1 MPSDLVITLTVLFA
15 LVLALFQDR
24 IAIEVV
30 MLIAMLTLAALNV
43 ITIDEALKG
52 FSNPA
57 MLTIAALFVVGGAL
71 QSTGAIEFLSR
82 LLLGRPKKGT
92 PILRLIGPVAA
103 LSAFMNNTPL
113 VAFFMPI
120 FVHVARKLQVSPSKL
135 LIPLSYAAIMG
146 GTCTLV
152 GTSTNLVV
160 DAAMRDAG
168 GTGIGMFE
176 LTWIGLPVTIAG
188 LIYLATVGQ
197 RLLPNG
203 TDLLEHAEAN
213 PKEYT
218 LELIVQSS
226 CSLVGK
232 TIRNSGLREL
242 PGLYVYAIDRLG
254 KRLAP
259 VSPDEEI
266 RALDIM
272 CFSGMLG
279 TIIDAQKIKGL
290 EPVEHQF
297 TTADNANASLNSL
310 NGIPPQT
317 IPQPAPRSGHLL
329 CEVVISGQ
337 SPLVGQSVKDA
348 DFRARY
354 GASIVAVHRSGERIK
369 QKIGQIVLQSGDTLL
384 VDASKDFARRW
395 RNSTDFILVSG
406 LDDTAPVEHRHAP
419 IALGIL
425 LAVVLGM
432 TFFTQNA
439 AIVALIGAA
448 ACVITGCIT
457 ARDAHRSIDLSIL
470 LLIASALG
478 VSKAMDSSGA
488 AEWVAGSLLGF
499 AQPYGQIAVL
509 TVLVVLTGLLTE
521 LLSNNACAALMA
533 TLAFAAA
540 KQMDVDPRPFLL
552 AVAVAASCGFAT
564 PIGYQTNLMVLGPG
578 GYHFRD
584 YIKVGIP
591 LDIISWSIIILTV
604 SVLWM

>member
-1 MPSDLVITLTVLFA
+1 MSFELIFTLVVLGF
-15 LVLALFQDR
+15 LVLALLQDR
-24 IAIEVV
+24 VAIEVV
-30 MLIAMLTLAALNV
+30 MLVAMLVLTAFKI
-43 ITIDEALKG
+43 ITIEEALKG

-57 MLTIAALFVVGGAL
+57 MLTIAALFVIGGAL

-82 LLLGRPKKGT
+82 WLLGRPKEGT
-92 PILRLIGPVAA
+92 PVLRLIAPVAA

-120 FVHVARKLQVSPSKL
+120 FVHVARKMRISPSKL

-160 DAAMRDAG
+160 DAAMRDG
-168 GTGIGMFE
+168 GLPGIGMFE
-176 LTWIGLPVTIAG
+176 LTWIGLPVTLAG
-188 LIYLATVGQ
+188 LLYLTTVGQ

-218 LELIVQSS
+218 LELIVQSH

-232 TIRNSGLREL
+232 TIRTSGLREL
-242 PGLYVYAIDRLG
+242 PGLYVYAIDRLDR
-254 KRLAP
+254 RLAP
-259 VSPDEEI
+259 VSPDEQI
-266 RALDIM
+266 QPLDIL

-297 TTADNANASLNSL
+297 LNGDNANASLNSL
-310 NGIPPQT
+310 NGVPTPPA
-317 IPQPAPRSGHLL
+317 PQPAPRSGHLL
-329 CEVVISGQ
+329 CEVVISSQ

-369 QKIGQIVLQSGDTLL
+369 QKIGQIVLQAGDTLL

-406 LDDTAPVEHRHAP
+406 LDDTAPVVHRRAP
-419 IALGIL
+419 VALGIL

-432 TFFTQNA
+432 TFFTPNA
-439 AIVALIGAA
+439 AMIALVGAA
-448 ACVITGCIT
+448 ACVISGCIT

-478 VSKAMDSSGA
+478 VSKAMDTSGA
-488 AEWVAGSLLGF
+488 ATWVAGSLLEV
-499 AQPYGQIAVL
+499 AQPFGKVAVL
-509 TVLVVLTGLLTE
+509 GVLVIITGLLTE
-521 LLSNNACAALMA
+521 LLSNNACAALMG
-533 TLAFAAA
+533 TFAFAAA
-540 KQMDVDPRPFLL
+540 KQMEIDPRPFML
-552 AVAVAASCGFAT
+552 AVAVTASCGFST

-584 YIKVGIP
+584 FLKVGIP
-591 LDIISWSIIILTV
+591 LDIISWILITTIV
-604 SVLWM
+604 SMLWL